1 MTAKRNGVGDMF
13 IQTQATENPDCL
25 KFLPGRDVTD
35 GRAIEFQGADAA
47 RRSPLA
53 ERLFA
58 VESVVRI
65 ALGADH
71 IAVTKTPDVA
81 WHIVKPVVL
90 GAIMDHF
97 VAGDPVLLDG
107 ERAAEA
113 AESAEAGNADID
125 DDEISA
131 QLRELIDTRIR
142 PTAHESGG
150 DVTFRGFENGVV
162 LLELEG
168 SAFSLLDGI
177 ANMLRHYV
185 PEVTDV
191 VDYRDALP
199 KPGLETPEGEAILR
213 VLEEQINP
221 AVAGHG
227 GHISLVDVQ
236 GDTAYIRLEGG
247 CQGCGMADVTLKQ
260 GVETT
265 IRREVPAITSVLDVT
280 DHAGGGNPYFQP
292 GKGGMSAM

>member
-1 MTAKRNGVGDMF
+1 MF
-13 IQTQATENPDCL
+13 IQTQATDNPDCL

-35 GRAIEFQGADAA
+35 GRAIEFQGLEAA

-53 ERLFA
+53 ERLFT
-58 VESVVRI
+58 VESVARV

-97 VAGDPVLLDG
+97 VAGDPVLLEG
-107 ERAAEA
+107 EGANGADE
-113 AESAEAGNADID
+113 ADID

-142 PTAHESGG
+142 PTAQQSGG
-150 DVTFRGFENGVV
+150 DVSFRGFENGVV
-162 LLELEG
+162 LLEMEG
-168 SAFSLLDGI
+168 GAFSLMDGI

-185 PEVTDV
+185 PEVKDV
-191 VDYRDALP
+191 MDYRDAMP

-213 VLEEQINP
+213 ILDEQVNP
-221 AVAGHG
+221 SVASHG
-227 GHISLVDVQ
+227 GHISLVDVK
-236 GDTAYIRLEGG
+236 DDIAYIRLEGG

-260 GVETT
+260 GVETA
-265 IRREVPAITSVLDVT
+265 IMREVPTITSVLDVT
-280 DHAGGGNPYFQP
+280 DHAGGSNPYFQP
-292 GKGGMSAM
+292 GKGGMSPM

>member
-1 MTAKRNGVGDMF
+1 MF
-13 IQTQATENPDCL
+13 IQTQATDNPDCL
-25 KFLPGRDVTD
+25 KFLPGQDVTD
-35 GRAIEFQGADAA
+35 GRAIEFQGPDAA

-58 VESVVRI
+58 VDSVARV

-97 VAGDPVLLDG
+97 VAGDPVLLEG
-107 ERAAEA
+107 EGANGADE
-113 AESAEAGNADID
+113 ADID
-125 DDEISA
+125 EDEISA

-142 PTAHESGG
+142 PTAQQSGG

-162 LLELEG
+162 LLEMEG
-168 SAFSLLDGI
+168 GAFSLMEGI

-185 PEVTDV
+185 PEVKDV
-191 VDYRDALP
+191 VDYRDAMP

-213 VLEEQINP
+213 ILDEQVNP

-236 GDTAYIRLEGG
+236 DDIAYIRLEGG

-260 GVETT
+260 GVETA
-265 IRREVPAITSVLDVT
+265 IMREVPTITTVLDVT

-292 GKGGMSAM
+292 GKGGMSPM

>member
-1 MTAKRNGVGDMF
+1 MF

-25 KFLPGRDVTD
+25 KFLPGREVTD
-35 GRAIEFQGADAA
+35 GRAIEFPAPDAA
-47 RRSPLA
+47 QRSPLA
-53 ERLFA
+53 ERLLA
-58 VESVVRI
+58 VDSVVRV

-71 IAVTKTPDVA
+71 IAVTKTSEIP

-97 VAGDPVLLDG
+97 IAGDPVLLDG
-107 ERAAEA
+107 ERAN
-113 AESAEAGNADID
+113 GADGGGIE

-142 PTAHESGG
+142 PTAQQSGG
-150 DVTFRGFENGVV
+150 DVGFRGFENGVV
-162 LLELEG
+162 QLEMEG

-191 VDYRDALP
+191 IDYRDAMP

-213 VLEEQINP
+213 ILDEQVNP
-221 AVAGHG
+221 AVASHG

-236 GDTAYIRLEGG
+236 GDTVYIRLEGG

-260 GVETT
+260 GVETA
-265 IRREVPAITSVLDVT
+265 IRREVPTITSVLDVT
-280 DHAGGGNPYFQP
+280 DHAGGANPYFQP
-292 GKGGMSAM
+292 GKGGMSAI

>member
-1 MTAKRNGVGDMF
+1 MF
-13 IQTQATENPDCL
+13 IQTQATDNPDCL
-25 KFLPGRDVTD
+25 KFLPGQDVTD
-35 GRAIEFQGADAA
+35 GRAIEFQGPDAA

-58 VESVVRI
+58 VDSVARV

-97 VAGDPVLLDG
+97 VAGDPVLL
-107 ERAAEA
+107 EAEGA
-113 AESAEAGNADID
+113 NGADEAEIE

-142 PTAHESGG
+142 PTAQQSGG

-168 SAFSLLDGI
+168 SAFSLLDGV

-185 PEVTDV
+185 PEVRDV

-213 VLEEQINP
+213 ILDEQVNP
-221 AVAGHG
+221 AVASHG

-236 GDTAYIRLEGG
+236 DDTAYIRLEGG

-260 GVETT
+260 GVETA
-265 IRREVPAITSVLDVT
+265 IMREVPAITSVLDVT
-280 DHAGGGNPYFQP
+280 DHAGGANPYFQP
-292 GKGGMSAM
+292 GKGGM